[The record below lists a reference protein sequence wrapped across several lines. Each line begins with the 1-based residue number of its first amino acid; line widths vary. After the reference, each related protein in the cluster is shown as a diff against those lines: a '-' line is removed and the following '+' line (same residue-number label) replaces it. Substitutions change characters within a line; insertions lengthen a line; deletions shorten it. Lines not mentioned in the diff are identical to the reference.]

1 MKAVASTL
9 KLHLNLREHTFLIPL
24 SITGLVAAI
33 SVLISLV
40 YLRSGSAPGS
50 AGWIEGSQA
59 NPGILYAL
67 TGFLV
72 YLGVSSVATT
82 FPFAL
87 TLGATRRSFVAGT
100 LLWYAFTAAYL
111 AVVLAVLAAV
121 EVATG
126 HWFTGFYIFD
136 VNVLGA
142 GDTGRLLTIV
152 FLGVLGALTVG
163 GVFGAAWVRFGAR
176 GPQLIA
182 VGVVLALAVLAIVLV
197 PEAATIFAA
206 FRLWWLAAFAG
217 VVIALAAVGSW
228 LLLRPA
234 IVR

>member
-1 MKAVASTL
+1 MKAVASTA
-9 KLHLNLREHTFLIPL
+9 KLHLNLREYTFVVPL
-24 SITGLVAAI
+24 SIAGMVAVL
-33 SVLISLV
+33 SVLISLIFM
-40 YLRSGSAPGS
+40 RSGSRPGS

-67 TGFLV
+67 AGFLV
-72 YLGVSSVATT
+72 YMGVASIATT

-87 TLGATRRSFVAGT
+87 TLGATRRAFVAGT
-100 LLWYAFTAAYL
+100 LLWYAFTAAYIAVIL
-111 AVVLAVLAAV
+111 AILAAI

-142 GDTGRLLTIV
+142 GDTGRLLAIV
-152 FLGVLGALTVG
+152 FLGVLTALTVG
-163 GVFGAAWVRFGAR
+163 GAFGAAWIRFGAR

-182 VGVVLALAVLAIVLV
+182 FGVVIVLAIAAIVIV

-206 FRLWWLAAFAG
+206 FRLWWLAVAAG
-217 VVIALAAVGSW
+217 VLIVVAATGSW
-228 LLLRPA
+228 LLLRSA

>member
-1 MKAVASTL
+1 MKAIASTV
-9 KLHLNLREHTFLIPL
+9 KLHLNLREYTFVVPL
-24 SITGLVAAI
+24 SITGMVAAI
-33 SVLISLV
+33 SVLISLIFM
-40 YLRSGSAPGS
+40 RSGSVPGS
-50 AGWIEGSQA
+50 AEWIYGSQA

-67 TGFLV
+67 AGFLV
-72 YLGVSSVATT
+72 YMGVASVATT

-87 TLGATRRSFVAGT
+87 SLGATRRAFVAGT
-100 LLWYAFTAAYL
+100 LVWYAITAAYI
-111 AVVLAVLAAV
+111 AVILAVLAAI

-126 HWFTGFYIFD
+126 HWFAGFYIFD

-152 FLGVLGALTVG
+152 FLGVLSALTIG
-163 GVFGAAWVRFGAR
+163 GVFGAAWIRFAAR

-182 VGVVLALAVLAIVLV
+182 VGVVLTLAILTIVIV
-197 PEAATIFAA
+197 PEAAAVFAA
-206 FRLWWLAAFAG
+206 FRLWWLAVVAG
-217 VVIALAAVGSW
+217 VVIVLAATGSW

>member
-1 MKAVASTL
+1 MKSVGSTV
-9 KLHLNLREHTFLIPL
+9 KLHLNARANTFLIPV
-24 SITGLVAAI
+24 SITGLVAVI
-33 SVLISLV
+33 SVLLSLV
-40 YLRSGSAPGS
+40 FLRSGSVPGS
-50 AGWIEGSQA
+50 AGWIQGSQA

-67 TGFLV
+67 TGFLI
-72 YLGVSSVATT
+72 YLGVTSVATT

-87 TLGATRRSFVAGT
+87 TLGATRRAFVAGT

-111 AVVLAVLAAV
+111 AVILAVLAAV

-142 GDTGRLLTIV
+142 GDTGRLLAIV
-152 FLGVLGALTVG
+152 FLGVLCALTVG
-163 GVFGAAWVRFGAR
+163 GVFGAAWIRFGPR

-182 VGVVLALAVLAIVLV
+182 FGVVLVIAVGAIVIV
-197 PEAATIFAA
+197 PEAAAILAA
-206 FRLWWLAAFAG
+206 FQLWWLMVAAG
-217 VVIALAAVGSW
+217 VVILLAAVGSW
-228 LLLRPA
+228 MLLRPA